1 MSQSLWNRFALSEP
15 VAGAP
20 LGGGSRPVRF
30 LLASAVVG
38 VYVAIGVG
46 FHLNQVEYQLL
57 GVPIIIIF
65 QLAIQ
70 RRPLRTLWVRS
81 GPPLQVDRLF
91 LLLWILFSIVP
102 VVVLVMSSLDRQIG
116 NAAFAITSIAGAF
129 GLAYALRAM
138 KAVNV
143 RQLVLCTLTVSIL
156 GILPQLLSVILPHIV
171 HLHIGGAPS
180 GGKTT
185 SITPT
190 AILQVALFTFLGQGP
205 AGFIVEEVFFRGA
218 LDTYLHFGEKGVG
231 WVSAIFVSALW
242 GVWHLP
248 GSITGPNILLSSV
261 LGLVIAQIIV
271 GVPLSLWWRKSG
283 NLVVTDTAHAV
294 LDTVRNMISAL

>member
-1 MSQSLWNRFALSEP
+1 MSQSLWNRFAASEP
-15 VAGAP
+15 VTRAP
-20 LGGGSRPVRF
+20 LGGGSRPLRF
-30 LLASAVVG
+30 LLAAAVVG
-38 VYVAIGVG
+38 IYVAIGVS

-57 GVPIIIIF
+57 GVPIIVVF
-65 QLAIQ
+65 QLVIQ

-81 GPPLQVDRLF
+81 GPPLRVDRRF

-102 VVVLVMSSLDRQIG
+102 VVVLTISSLERQIG
-116 NAAFAITSIAGAF
+116 NAAFAVTSIAGAF

-138 KAVNV
+138 KAVNI
-143 RQLVLCTLTVSIL
+143 RQLVFCTLTVSLL
-156 GILPQLLSVILPHIV
+156 GILPQLLSLILPHIV
-171 HLHIGGAPS
+171 HLHIGGANS
-180 GGKTT
+180 GGNA
-185 SITPT
+185 SITSVS
-190 AILQVALFTFLGQGP
+190 ILQVALITFLGQGP

-231 WVSAIFVSALW
+231 WASAIFVSALW

-248 GSITGPNILLSSV
+248 GSITGSHISLPPV

-283 NLVVTDTAHAV
+283 NLVVTDTAHAA
-294 LDTVRNMISAL
+294 LDTVRNVISAL